1 NYPFECNLKEIGS
14 DWIKQEVQEM
24 KKAALAGF
32 VMNASQSIDSKSFS
46 YGVSHKKLAKVIKKM
61 ASKGSI
67 DEQYKYFRQFMR
79 KSTGYEPSNT
89 DRFFSNINSQL
100 ERVGIFSLAESSSN
114 QLMWSHYGG
123 EHYGICIGFDEKVP
137 NVKLN
142 DPNSCLKVR
151 YSNELPKMSENGF
164 KTELGMSMSKDGQ
177 LQNSHFQLSFTD

>member
-1 NYPFECNLKEIGS
+1 MLYKYRADNQYTEMIFTTGKVHLSVASALNDPFECNLKEIGS

-100 ERVGIFSLAESSSN
+100 ERVGIFSLAES
-114 QLMWSHYGG
+114 
-123 EHYGICIGFDEKVP
+123 
-137 NVKLN
+137 
-142 DPNSCLKVR
+142 
-151 YSNELPKMSENGF
+151 
-164 KTELGMSMSKDGQ
+164 
-177 LQNSHFQLSFTD
+177 